1 MIDFNRAIELIRRNG
16 GFKPNSND
24 SSYYRTYT
32 IEGNRPLQA
41 RISNHGTWLWTWYDK
56 QYDPSYAINT
66 CVVYSENGEDNSNI
80 EVDMRIVD
88 NDGNVIGE
96 KKPFEVTQ
104 YLYNCQLLDEN
115 DSILINQA
123 VQNIWQ
129 NKGFKDP
136 LANTPKHARVM
147 ILRPNEE
154 PEIIIED
161 KTKYNMNNKLIRL
174 TESDLHRI
182 IRESV
187 NKMLKEDYSTPPL
200 KDRISFANYAN
211 VSDEGYIDDKEDFD
225 SMASNLREVNDHLDE
240 IEELLFNGN
249 FEGIGDAQNGAEK
262 YFDYLTKC
270 INRAKKCVSRIVKL
284 NQMNRGMQ
292 PNVLGPKNSSPIENN
307 DRSSANPYYKR
318 GKGTDKEYRYKSVD
332 IYNPE
337 NTQMSYR

>member
-1 MIDFNRAIELIRRNG
+1 MIDFIRAIELIRRNG
-16 GFKPNSND
+16 GFKSNSND

-88 NDGNVIGE
+88 KDGNVIGE

-104 YLYNCQLLDEN
+104 YVYNCQLLDEN

-129 NKGFKDP
+129 NKGYKDP

-154 PEIIIED
+154 PEIITEN
-161 KTKYNMNNKLIRL
+161 KTRYNMNKLIRL

-182 IRESV
+182 VKESV
-187 NKMLKEDYSTPPL
+187 QRILKETRLDYDEDNFSGTYSRNADNTIPYQGKL
-200 KDRISFANYAN
+200 FAFD
-211 VSDEGYIDDKEDFD
+211 VDD
-225 SMASNLREVNDHLDE
+225 
-240 IEELLFNGN
+240 
-249 FEGIGDAQNGAEK
+249 
-262 YFDYLTKC
+262 
-270 INRAKKCVSRIVKL
+270 
-284 NQMNRGMQ
+284 
-292 PNVLGPKNSSPIENN
+292 
-307 DRSSANPYYKR
+307 R
-318 GKGTDKEYRYKSVD
+318 GKIYKYGQQPIDVISQCESEAERYGQGHCSVETYESEED
-332 IYNPE
+332 YINAIRNYIKKGYVVTN
-337 NTQMSYR
+337 

>member
-16 GFKPNSND
+16 GFKPNRND

-41 RISNHGTWLWTWYDK
+41 RVSNHGTWLWTWYDK
-56 QYDPSYAINT
+56 QYNPSYAINT

-88 NDGNVIGE
+88 KDGNVIGE

-104 YLYNCQLLDEN
+104 YVYNCQLLDEN

-129 NKGFKDP
+129 NKGYKDP

-154 PEIIIED
+154 PEIITEN
-161 KTKYNMNNKLIRL
+161 KTRYNMNKLIRL

-182 IRESV
+182 VKESV
-187 NKMLKEDYSTPPL
+187 QRILKETRLDYDEDNFSSRYSRNADNTIPYQGKL
-200 KDRISFANYAN
+200 FAFD
-211 VSDEGYIDDKEDFD
+211 VDD
-225 SMASNLREVNDHLDE
+225 
-240 IEELLFNGN
+240 
-249 FEGIGDAQNGAEK
+249 
-262 YFDYLTKC
+262 
-270 INRAKKCVSRIVKL
+270 
-284 NQMNRGMQ
+284 
-292 PNVLGPKNSSPIENN
+292 
-307 DRSSANPYYKR
+307 R
-318 GKGTDKEYRYKSVD
+318 GKIYKYGQQPIDVISQCESEAERYGQGHCSVETYESEED
-332 IYNPE
+332 YINAIRKKKKKGYVVTN
-337 NTQMSYR
+337 

>member
-16 GFKPNSND
+16 GFKSNSND

-88 NDGNVIGE
+88 KDGNVIGE

-104 YLYNCQLLDEN
+104 YVYNCQLLDGN
-115 DSILINQA
+115 DSILINQS

-129 NKGFKDP
+129 NKGYKDP

-154 PEIIIED
+154 PEIITEN
-161 KTKYNMNNKLIRL
+161 KTRYNMNKLIRL

-182 IRESV
+182 VKESV
-187 NKMLKEDYSTPPL
+187 QRILKETRLDYDEDNFSGRYSRNADNTIPYQGKL
-200 KDRISFANYAN
+200 FAFD
-211 VSDEGYIDDKEDFD
+211 VDD
-225 SMASNLREVNDHLDE
+225 
-240 IEELLFNGN
+240 
-249 FEGIGDAQNGAEK
+249 
-262 YFDYLTKC
+262 
-270 INRAKKCVSRIVKL
+270 
-284 NQMNRGMQ
+284 
-292 PNVLGPKNSSPIENN
+292 
-307 DRSSANPYYKR
+307 R
-318 GKGTDKEYRYKSVD
+318 GKIYKYGQQPIDVISQCESEAERYGQGHCSVETYESEED
-332 IYNPE
+332 YINAIRNYIKKGYVVTN
-337 NTQMSYR
+337 

>member
-1 MIDFNRAIELIRRNG
+1 MIDFIRAIELIRRNG
-16 GFKPNSND
+16 GFKSNSND

-88 NDGNVIGE
+88 KDGNVIGE

-104 YLYNCQLLDEN
+104 YVYNCQLLDEN

-129 NKGFKDP
+129 NKGYKDP

-154 PEIIIED
+154 PEIITEN
-161 KTKYNMNNKLIRL
+161 KTRYNMNKLIRL

-182 IRESV
+182 VKESV
-187 NKMLKEDYSTPPL
+187 QRILKETRLDY
-200 KDRISFANYAN
+200 
-211 VSDEGYIDDKEDFD
+211 DED
-225 SMASNLREVNDHLDE
+225 
-240 IEELLFNGN
+240 N
-249 FEGIGDAQNGAEK
+249 FWIIRHFE
-262 YFDYLTKC
+262 
-270 INRAKKCVSRIVKL
+270 
-284 NQMNRGMQ
+284 
-292 PNVLGPKNSSPIENN
+292 
-307 DRSSANPYYKR
+307 
-318 GKGTDKEYRYKSVD
+318 
-332 IYNPE
+332 
-337 NTQMSYR
+337 

>member
-1 MIDFNRAIELIRRNG
+1 MIDFIRAIELIRRNG
-16 GFKPNSND
+16 GFKSNSND

-88 NDGNVIGE
+88 KDGNVIGE

-104 YLYNCQLLDEN
+104 YVYNCQLLDEN

-129 NKGFKDP
+129 NKGYKDP

-154 PEIIIED
+154 PEIITEN
-161 KTKYNMNNKLIRL
+161 KTRYNMNKLIRL

-182 IRESV
+182 VKESV
-187 NKMLKEDYSTPPL
+187 QRILKETRLDYDEDNFSGRYSRNADNTIPYQGKL
-200 KDRISFANYAN
+200 FAFD
-211 VSDEGYIDDKEDFD
+211 VDD
-225 SMASNLREVNDHLDE
+225 
-240 IEELLFNGN
+240 
-249 FEGIGDAQNGAEK
+249 
-262 YFDYLTKC
+262 
-270 INRAKKCVSRIVKL
+270 
-284 NQMNRGMQ
+284 
-292 PNVLGPKNSSPIENN
+292 
-307 DRSSANPYYKR
+307 R
-318 GKGTDKEYRYKSVD
+318 GKIYKYGQQPIDVISQCESEAERYGQGHCSVETYESEED
-332 IYNPE
+332 YINAIRNYIKKGYVVTN
-337 NTQMSYR
+337 

>member
-16 GFKPNSND
+16 GFKSNSND

-88 NDGNVIGE
+88 KDGNVIGE

-104 YLYNCQLLDEN
+104 YVYNCQLLDEN

-129 NKGFKDP
+129 NKGYKDP

-154 PEIIIED
+154 PEIITEN
-161 KTKYNMNNKLIRL
+161 KTRYNMNKKLIRL
-174 TESDLHRI
+174 TESDLHKI
-182 IRESV
+182 VKESV
-187 NKMLKEDYSTPPL
+187 NRVLNESTIF
-200 KDRISFANYAN
+200 DRKIPEVIEFLEELERRLESGLLTVNGFEGGNRMFAM
-211 VSDEGYIDDKEDFD
+211 S
-225 SMASNLREVNDHLDE
+225 SLRECVSYLKKM
-240 IEELLFNGN
+240 NGN
-249 FEGIGDAQNGAEK
+249 LVATNAQ
-262 YFDYLTKC
+262 
-270 INRAKKCVSRIVKL
+270 IQI
-284 NQMNRGMQ
+284 
-292 PNVLGPKNSSPIENN
+292 
-307 DRSSANPYYKR
+307 
-318 GKGTDKEYRYKSVD
+318 
-332 IYNPE
+332 
-337 NTQMSYR
+337 

>member
-16 GFKPNSND
+16 GFKSNSND

-88 NDGNVIGE
+88 KDGNVIGE

-104 YLYNCQLLDEN
+104 YVYNCQLLDEN

-129 NKGFKDP
+129 NKEYKDP

-154 PEIIIED
+154 PEIITEN
-161 KTKYNMNNKLIRL
+161 KTRFNMNKLIRL

-182 IRESV
+182 VKESV
-187 NKMLKEDYSTPPL
+187 QRILKETRLDYDEDNFSGRYSRNADNTIPYQGKL
-200 KDRISFANYAN
+200 FAFD
-211 VSDEGYIDDKEDFD
+211 VDD
-225 SMASNLREVNDHLDE
+225 
-240 IEELLFNGN
+240 
-249 FEGIGDAQNGAEK
+249 
-262 YFDYLTKC
+262 
-270 INRAKKCVSRIVKL
+270 
-284 NQMNRGMQ
+284 
-292 PNVLGPKNSSPIENN
+292 
-307 DRSSANPYYKR
+307 R
-318 GKGTDKEYRYKSVD
+318 GKIYKYGQQPIDVISQCESEAERYGQGHCSVETYESEED
-332 IYNPE
+332 YINAIRNYIKKGYVVTN
-337 NTQMSYR
+337 